1 MRILILDDAADY
13 RELVAKMYRLRGHD
27 VVDVPNGALA
37 IKAITDGPAFD
48 LIISDYDFGMF
59 DTRNGVEIIT
69 ELRELTG
76 PDTRYAICSGNYRTI
91 PEWAGFVSKSDIDGL
106 IALAAAPLVTS

>member
-1 MRILILDDAADY
+1 MLILILDDDSSY
-13 RELVAKMYRLRGHD
+13 REAVAKMYRSRGHD

-37 IKAITDGPAFD
+37 VEAINTGPTFD
-48 LIISDYDFGMF
+48 IIISDYDFGMF

-76 PDTRYAICSGNYRTI
+76 PDTRYIICSGVYRTV
-91 PEWAGFVSKSDIDGL
+91 PEYAGFVSKGDIDGL
-106 IALAAAPLVTS
+106 IALCPP